1 MTDASGVMNAAVP
14 GALVRSMTGARR
26 FVSYPFSDVCGPVA
40 DGPQESGAIA
50 AALSSGKGLQGKTW
64 TRSELRIENGAS
76 VERYSE
82 YLGYSSHILRL
93 ARPIDDIYAS
103 FHKDCVQRRI
113 KKAFRSGLEVF
124 EGSTISDVKE
134 FYRLHLMTRK
144 KLGAPVQPF
153 SFFRNM
159 HKLLAPG
166 GHLSVLIVK
175 KGKKPVSGLVLLRYG
190 KRASYKFAASDE
202 SFLSLGGNQLAI
214 WTAIRKASDDGLL
227 EFDFGRSFA
236 GNSGLNGFKA
246 RWGAEEVRLSYLY
259 SPEKSVG
266 IKDEGGSC
274 AKVASALLRNLPP
287 FSNRLIGRLFYK
299 YLA

>member
-1 MTDASGVMNAAVP
+1 MTDASGVMNAAIP

-26 FVSYPFSDVCGPVA
+26 FVSYPFSDVCGPVS
-40 DGPQESGAIA
+40 DGPRESEAITN
-50 AALSSGKGLQGKTW
+50 ALSSGKGLHGKTW

-76 VERYSE
+76 FERYSE
-82 YLGYSSHILRL
+82 YQGYSSHILKL
-93 ARPIDDIYAS
+93 GRPIDDVFAS

-124 EGSTISDVKE
+124 EGSTLSDMRD
-134 FYRLHLMTRK
+134 FYGLHLMTRK

-159 HKLLAPG
+159 RRFLVPG
-166 GHLSVLIVK
+166 GHLSVLIVR
-175 KGKKPVSGLVLLRYG
+175 KGRKPVSGLVMLRYG

-227 EFDFGRSFA
+227 EFDFGRSFS

-259 SPEKSVG
+259 SPEKSAG
-266 IKDEGGSC
+266 LKDEGGRC
-274 AKVASALLRNLPP
+274 AKVASAVLKSLPP

>member
-40 DGPQESGAIA
+40 DSPLESEAIA
-50 AALSSGKGLQGKTW
+50 AALTSGKGLQGKTW
-64 TRSELRIENGAS
+64 TRCELRVENGTS
-76 VERYSE
+76 VDNYSE
-82 YLGYSSHILRL
+82 YQGYSSHILKL
-93 ARPIDDIYAS
+93 GRPIGDVFAS

-124 EGSTISDVKE
+124 EGSTLSDMRD
-134 FYRLHLMTRK
+134 FYRLHLLTRK

-159 HKLLAPG
+159 RQLLAPG

-175 KGKKPVSGLVLLRYG
+175 RGGKPVSGLVLLRYG

-227 EFDFGRSFA
+227 EFDFGRSFS

-246 RWGAEEVRLSYLY
+246 RWGAEQVRLSYLY
-259 SPEKSVG
+259 SPEKSAG
-266 IKDEGGSC
+266 LKYEGGSC
-274 AKVASALLRNLPP
+274 AKVASAVFKSLPP